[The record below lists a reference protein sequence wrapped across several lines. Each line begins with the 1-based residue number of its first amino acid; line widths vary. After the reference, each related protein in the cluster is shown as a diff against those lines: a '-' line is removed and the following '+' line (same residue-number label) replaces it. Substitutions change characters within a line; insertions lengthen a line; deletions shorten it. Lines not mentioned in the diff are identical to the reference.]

1 MTIRELSQVEINRI
15 AAGEVIERPASAV
28 KELVE
33 NAIDAGATAIEVIA
47 ESGGLSLIRVSDD
60 GIGMDEADLALC
72 VRRHAT
78 SKLPSGD
85 LMAIRTLGFRGEA
98 LPSLGSVGTLSI
110 VTRPRALT
118 RGHEI
123 EVRGGE
129 TSPVRPAAA
138 RPGTCVEVRD
148 LFAATPARLKFMK
161 SERAENAAISDVV
174 KRLAL
179 ACPHVGFALTVGE
192 RASLQLARAA
202 DGDENAVRARLA
214 RIMGREFGED
224 AEPVHL
230 ERDGLALTGYAGRP
244 TLNRPDASLQYVFVN
259 GRPVKDRLLFSA
271 IRGAYQDVV
280 PRGRFPLAVLF
291 LTVRVEDVDVNVH
304 PAKAEVRFREA
315 SLVRALVVSA
325 LHEAL
330 RRAGAMAARPT
341 GVLVP
346 GSAAAPEPMQY
357 RAPLRAWPQSS
368 YRSTYPQPMA
378 EPRGGFA
385 ETALAFD
392 TGEASQSSANGA
404 TDEARDSEDT
414 NYERLGMARA
424 QVHNTYIL
432 SETPDGV
439 ILIDQ
444 HAAHERIVYEKL
456 KAALAGGRIARQLL
470 LIPEIV
476 EMAEDDAALVA
487 EHAETVAGS
496 GLALESFGPGAII
509 VREVPALLGQCDLQT
524 LVRDLAHELKDSA
537 NTVEARLHA
546 ICATMACHGSVR
558 AGRPMRLD
566 EMNALLRE
574 METTPNAAQCNH
586 GRPTYV
592 ELSRG
597 DLERLFERR

>member
-1 MTIRELSQVEINRI
+1 VAIRELSQVEINRI

-47 ESGGLSLIRVSDD
+47 ENGGLSLIRVSDD
-60 GIGMDEADLALC
+60 GCGMDEADLALS

-78 SKLPSGD
+78 SKLPTGD

-123 EVRGGE
+123 EVRAGQ

-138 RPGTCVEVRD
+138 RPGTCIEVRD

-192 RASLQLARAA
+192 RASLNLPRAG

-224 AEPVHL
+224 SEPVHL
-230 ERDGLALTGYAGRP
+230 ERDGLTLTGYAGRP

-271 IRGAYQDVV
+271 IRGAYVDVV

-291 LTVRVEDVDVNVH
+291 LSVRVEDVDVNVH

-325 LHEAL
+325 LHDAL
-330 RRAGAMAARPT
+330 RRAGAMAARPSGALQT
-341 GVLVP
+341 V
-346 GSAAAPEPMQY
+346 AATAPEPVQY
-357 RAPLRAWPQSS
+357 RAPLRAWPA
-368 YRSTYPQPMA
+368 YPQPTT

-385 ETALAFD
+385 EAALAFD
-392 TGEASQSSANGA
+392 AGEARPSSANGA
-404 TDEARDSEDT
+404 AHDTRAAEDG
-414 NYERLGMARA
+414 NYERLGIARA

-476 EMAEDDAALVA
+476 EMPEEDAALVA
-487 EHAETVAGS
+487 EHSETVAGS